1 MISVIGSGAP
11 VAEAPERRVE
21 TSRLLQRIYR
31 DVGLAA
37 VASELQLSIRALA
50 PDIQAAIERGA
61 PLLKAKSAE
70 LAA

>member
-31 DVGLAA
+31 DVGLA
-37 VASELQLSIRALA
+37 VVSSELRISTLGLPVELRS
-50 PDIQAAIERGA
+50 AIDRGA
-61 PLLKAKSAE
+61 ALLKAHT